1 MRSEK
6 ENITHGRGSRS
17 HNNSNSR
24 GISGIFSGRWGRN
37 VQQQISTRT
46 LGISLTDAQSGE
58 LPEDSILLKGAMP
71 GEEINLENKLVVTN
85 TGDTPLYTRVT
96 VSKCWGSYE
105 NASFKKEFDK
115 DSEAIKLV
123 PNSDWYIMENTEEN
137 DENLYLYYRAPL
149 EVSGQTSSIL
159 EGLEIA
165 KTLTNEYADKGI
177 QLNVEVD
184 AVQASE
190 SEAAR
195 QDAILAE
202 WGVWAE
208 FDGHWKHSRDRRIM
222 DVVQEVEKK

>member
-1 MRSEK
+1 MKKR
-6 ENITHGRGSRS
+6 ILLMGVAAALTTTAIVGGSLAY
-17 HNNSNSR
+17 
-24 GISGIFSGRWGRN
+24 FQADGRN

-195 QDAILAE
+195 QDAILAA

-208 FDGHWKHSRDRRIM
+208 FDGDGNILGI
-222 DVVQEVEKK
+222 EE

>member
-1 MRSEK
+1 MKKR
-6 ENITHGRGSRS
+6 ILLMGVAAALTTTAIVGGSLAY
-17 HNNSNSR
+17 
-24 GISGIFSGRWGRN
+24 FQADGRN

-115 DSEAIKLV
+115 DSEAIKLTT
-123 PNSDWYIMENTEEN
+123 NSDNWCVMKNADEN

-208 FDGHWKHSRDRRIM
+208 FDGDGNILGI
-222 DVVQEVEKK
+222 EE